1 MPRSSFARGALN
13 GAASGGSKLFQ
24 AILNADKAY
33 QDGYTKEELA
43 QSRIAQAAG
52 VTAKNNAAAAQD
64 EAETAIINGRP
75 EVFNETLAA
84 RGGVT
89 VPQVR
94 AYRDYLQTGVIPER
108 QLPGPPTEDGVGP
121 GAGPLI
127 NPEAMT
133 KLGQLIGQLGLLQG
147 NVKDLNPAQLADA
160 DSAYSTMGLRDQVL
174 GGQRTPQSV
183 SEAVAAAAGKY
194 QQGGAAAKAPA
205 GYQWAGDTPGV
216 SLQPIP
222 GGPKDPKVNPAKSAS
237 GKVKDPERIR
247 ILGAKLFD
255 VRERMQAAKG
265 DELTRL
271 KADELA
277 LIAELKSAGADS
289 SSIKAGAA
297 DAKPKAG
304 LPTPALKLQQEEL
317 DAIGLSGGI
326 NADLGGL
333 IGQIESGK
341 LQLGPVENLISS
353 GLNYAGFSSENS
365 RNFQSAKATLEKIRN
380 DSLRLNKGVQTEG
393 DAVRAWNE
401 LLANL
406 NDGQNVLQRLREIQT
421 INQRGADLRRHNID
435 VIRQNYGLGPLETDQ
450 VFNQQSAVGAPKP
463 GAIQDGYRFKGG
475 NPAEAS
481 NWEKVQ

>member
-121 GAGPLI
+121 GAEPLI

-205 GYQWAGDTPGV
+205 GFQWDASGST
-216 SLQPIP
+216 LQPIP
-222 GGPKDPKVNPAKSAS
+222 GGPKDPKAYPPKS
-237 GKVKDPERIR
+237 GGG
-247 ILGAKLFD
+247 GAKEVDRDQVAILSQELFD
-255 VRERMQAAKG
+255 VRARMAGLQGGDLARAQG
-265 DELTRL
+265 DE
-271 KADELA
+271 AA
-277 LIAELKSAGADS
+277 IIAELKNAGVKD
-289 SSIKAGAA
+289 IGQLKT
-297 DAKPKAG
+297 PKAG
-304 LPTPALKLQQEEL
+304 GPVKPPTEGQSKALLFGSRMAVADEILNEMSARGKDKSNLIKQGAEAIPGIGGALGMGANFLSTADQQVVEQAKR
-317 DAIGLSGGI
+317 DFI
-326 NADLGGL
+326 NAVLRR
-333 IGQIESGK
+333 ESGAA
-341 LQLGPVENLISS
+341 I
-353 GLNYAGFSSENS
+353 AASEFANAD
-365 RNFQSAKATLEKIRN
+365 RQYFPQPG
-380 DSLRLNKGVQTEG
+380 DSPE
-393 DAVRAWNE
+393 
-401 LLANL
+401 
-406 NDGQNVLQRLREIQT
+406 
-421 INQRGADLRRHNID
+421 
-435 VIRQNYGLGPLETDQ
+435 VIRQKAINRRTAIEGFKVEIGEGLMPGFL
-450 VFNQQSAVGAPKP
+450 SAVRGARAERQKGAKGQNRP
-463 GAIQDGYRFKGG
+463 GAQSGIYTA
-475 NPAEAS
+475 PAADV
-481 NWEKVQ
+481 NRNVRVDY